1 MTTEEHVKHT
11 PGPWTWRES
20 EDTKEGT
27 FGPLCLEDEAC
38 NMVISA
44 DLHVDAL
51 TGAMHLGI
59 SVTDAHATLIA
70 AAPELLAEYQC
81 LRNRVIAMRD
91 AAYRLE
97 HQGRNP
103 NIGGFFREWLADDVL
118 EGAAIAKTDGK
129 E

>member
-20 EDTKEGT
+20 EDTKEGS

-44 DLHVDAL
+44 DLHVDVL

-59 SVTDAHATLIA
+59 SVTDAHANLIA
-70 AAPELLAEYQC
+70 AAPELLAACKALVQQIDNGSSLTGSEVQVENA
-81 LRNRVIAMRD
+81 R
-91 AAYRLE
+91 
-97 HQGRNP
+97 
-103 NIGGFFREWLADDVL
+103 
-118 EGAAIAKTDGK
+118 AAIAKADGK

>member
-11 PGPWTWRES
+11 PGPW
-20 EDTKEGT
+20 KAHT
-27 FGPLCLEDEAC
+27 FDAAENKSQYVTAGVQDQIPICHTGRWDSS
-38 NMVISA
+38 SA
-44 DLHVDAL
+44 AD
-51 TGAMHLGI
+51 
-59 SVTDAHATLIA
+59 ATLIA

-118 EGAAIAKTDGK
+118 EGAAIAKANRK